1 MDIKHLNDYVEMK
14 KDIVGTG
21 NFGNCFLEKKVA
33 LHNMDGQTHVITEYE
48 SGYYILKDGNW
59 ELCWNDKKV
68 NAWNKKQGLTKDD
81 VEDIINFSMSGNNSN
96 SLAVEKIDHTN
107 SKRTVNYE
115 FKKVSYLE
123 QLKMY
128 KSKGL
133 VLDTYSHIWKLSKS
147 KQKDRPP
154 R

>member
-14 KDIVGTG
+14 KDIVGTSY
-21 NFGNCFLEKKVA
+21 FGNWFLEKKVA

-48 SGYYILKDGNW
+48 SGYYVLKDGNW
-59 ELCWNDKKV
+59 ELCWDDKKV

-81 VEDIINFSMSGNNSN
+81 VEDMINFSMSGNNSN
-96 SLAVEKIDHTN
+96 SVAVEKINHTN
-107 SKRTVNYE
+107 NRTVDYK

-123 QLKMY
+123 QLEMY
-128 KSKGL
+128 KSKGF
-133 VLDTYSHIWKLSKS
+133 VLNTFHNIWTLSKS
-147 KQKDRPP
+147 KQKDRTP